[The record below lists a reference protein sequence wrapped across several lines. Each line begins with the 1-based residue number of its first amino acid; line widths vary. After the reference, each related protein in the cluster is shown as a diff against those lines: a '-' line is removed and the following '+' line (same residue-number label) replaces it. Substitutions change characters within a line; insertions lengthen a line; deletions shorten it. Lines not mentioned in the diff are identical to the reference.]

1 MHYITAVPDGPPLSV
16 TITAT
21 TVSTI
26 TVTWS
31 LPDLTLQNGRIISY
45 KLLYTT
51 DPSQND
57 DQSQSVT
64 INATSPLTHQ
74 LTNLLVNTRYYIK
87 IAAATS
93 IGSGPYSSTITAL
106 TQKII
111 PPVSV
116 LPSSSTNPT
125 AVHFSQSVI
134 PAILIVATIVGVV
147 IVAILTIVILVVVI
161 M

>member
-1 MHYITAVPDGPPLSV
+1 MPRGSAHRGIIT
-16 TITAT
+16 TT

-26 TVTWS
+26 IVTWS
-31 LPDLTLQNGRIISY
+31 PPDLALQNGRIISY

-74 LTNLLVNTRYYIK
+74 LTDLLVNTRYYIK

-93 IGSGPYSSTITAL
+93 IGSGPYSNTITAL
-106 TQKII
+106 TQNII
-111 PPVSV
+111 TPVSV

-125 AVHFSQSVI
+125 VLLCSSVSLSSQRY
-134 PAILIVATIVGVV
+134 
-147 IVAILTIVILVVVI
+147 
-161 M
+161 